1 VADQVAQQVAQ
12 AMATHQA
19 AMQQWAAMQQS
30 QMTAHMQV

>member
-19 AMQQWAAMQQS
+19 AIV
-30 QMTAHMQV
+30 TPQVFNYRH